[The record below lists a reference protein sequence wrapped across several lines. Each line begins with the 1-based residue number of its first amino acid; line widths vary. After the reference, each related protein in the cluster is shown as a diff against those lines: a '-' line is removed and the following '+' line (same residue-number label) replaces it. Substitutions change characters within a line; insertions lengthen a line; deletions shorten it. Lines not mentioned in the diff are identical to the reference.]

1 MHNGRSLTLLATP
14 HSMPPSFSQHTQL
27 LLPHSPSP
35 HSPPA
40 LRSSSRPCRTAT
52 SACRRGRREQ
62 LLEQVDTYHRGE
74 IDFSEWA
81 AAMADWRSVR
91 FFSASGH
98 GSCKRCRLQPPACPA
113 GRPGPVLSRSAA
125 ALGSPVPPARPPL
138 LRPHPCSPT
147 RATSPASAALQ
158 FKAGN
163 DWDRLVA
170 DAFKSMDPDNDGLLS
185 GEDLERLLCGDD
197 GCEVPGRGKRDG
209 GAGAGMAGAQ
219 GEQTRMIAVVGVCG
233 QPL

>member
-1 MHNGRSLTLLATP
+1 
-14 HSMPPSFSQHTQL
+14 MPPPTPCLPLSHTHTTPAAS
-27 LLPHSPSP
+27 LPLPSLP
-35 HSPPA
+35 
-40 LRSSSRPCRTAT
+40 SRPAQLKQALQDGHFSL
-52 SACRRGRREQ
+52 SAGEAEQ